1 MDMKAG
7 KILVIIM
14 LMLVHSSSVSAQAKQ
29 GGNRLSKE
37 QFMAELE
44 KFITTEAELTP
55 QECGKLFP
63 IMREMYSK
71 QRVYFDKMK
80 QPKMKKPQTEAECR
94 EAVKMRDKIDLDMKK
109 LQQTYHNKMLD
120 AVSPCKVMK
129 VIWAEDRFH
138 RRMLKNWSR
147 KGNNQEK

>member
-1 MDMKAG
+1 MKAI
-7 KILVIIM
+7 KILLLFVM
-14 LMLVHSSSVSAQAKQ
+14 LASSIGVNAQAGH

-44 KFITTEAELTP
+44 KFITAEADLTP
-55 QECGKLFP
+55 QECNKLFP

-80 QPKMKKPQTEAECR
+80 GKKKKQPQTEAECR
-94 EAVKMRDKIDLDMKK
+94 EAVMMRDKIDIDIKK

-129 VIWAEDRFH
+129 VIFAEDRFH
-138 RRMLKNWSR
+138 RRMLKNWTR
-147 KGNNQEK
+147 KDHK

>member
-1 MDMKAG
+1 MKVA
-7 KILVIIM
+7 KIFVLLMM
-14 LMLVHSSSVSAQAKQ
+14 LALTTGVNAQSKH

-37 QFMAELE
+37 RFMAELE
-44 KFITTEAELTP
+44 KFVAAEAELTP

-80 QPKMKKPQTEAECR
+80 NKNMKQPQTEAECR
-94 EAVKMRDKIDLDMKK
+94 EAVKMRDKIDLDIKK
-109 LQQTYHNKMLD
+109 LQQTYHNKMLE

-129 VIWAEDRFH
+129 VIFAEDRFH
-138 RRMLKNWSR
+138 RRMLKKWTKKDNEG
-147 KGNNQEK
+147 K